1 MLSKARLVDICI
13 RNWSYFCLP
22 DFYGLAE
29 THRWWVCNDA
39 RATFSECAW
48 KGMTMGGY
56 SSVIAVELWML
67 KTWQQRPKYALLQ
80 RRGVRPKSYSDQPW
94 NTIVKTCAQKCALAN
109 ICSGKYLLWLQ
120 QRAANAVCGKRAKV
134 GGGTMGTF
142 SSLSICQTVQIE
154 NHPEDNSTEAWE
166 ADANYRGPC
175 RLVLRACAGLQ
186 GQEWGRIEGKMVL
199 IRRSEPS
206 LSSVRVT

>member
-109 ICSGKYLLWLQ
+109 ICSGKYLLGCSSERLMQFVEKEQKLVEGQWEPFHRWAFVKRCKLKTIPKTTPLWLGRQ
-120 QRAANAVCGKRAKV
+120 MQIIGVHAVLYCV
-134 GGGTMGTF
+134 
-142 SSLSICQTVQIE
+142 
-154 NHPEDNSTEAWE
+154 
-166 ADANYRGPC
+166 
-175 RLVLRACAGLQ
+175 LVLDFKDRNEEELTKR
-186 GQEWGRIEGKMVL
+186 WFW
-199 IRRSEPS
+199 
-206 LSSVRVT
+206 